1 MSRVLGTVGI
11 LLALTFASQA
21 RPEGISSQ
29 RAHDLATT
37 YMMQYI
43 SLCGV
48 VEAPISRATFWELPI
63 RIGQA
68 AQPAGAIHVDKRTG
82 SVSYP
87 HHHPTATPRSL
98 AAWEKSLEK
107 RHK

>member
-1 MSRVLGTVGI
+1 MSRSLLTIGI
-11 LLALTFASQA
+11 LVALTFPAVAQA
-21 RPEGISSQ
+21 EPISSS

-48 VEAPISRATFWELPI
+48 VEAPISRATYWELPI
-63 RIGQA
+63 RVGQA
-68 AQPAGAIHVDKRTG
+68 AQPAGAIHVDKRSGT
-82 SVSYP
+82 VSYP
-87 HHHPTATPRSL
+87 HHPTATPQSL
-98 AAWEKSLEK
+98 AAWEKSFEK

>member
-1 MSRVLGTVGI
+1 MSRTLLTVGI
-11 LLALTFASQA
+11 LIALAFTAVA
-21 RPEGISSQ
+21 HTERISSS

-48 VEAPISRATFWELPI
+48 VEAPISRATYWELPI
-63 RIGQA
+63 RVGQA
-68 AQPAGAIHVDKRTG
+68 AQPAGAIQVDKRSGT
-82 SVSYP
+82 VSYP
-87 HHHPTATPRSL
+87 QHPTAPPQSL

>member
-1 MSRVLGTVGI
+1 MTRFVPTVVI
-11 LLALTFASQA
+11 LLTLTFASAA
-21 RPEGISSQ
+21 RSETVSSQ

-48 VEAPISRATFWELPI
+48 VETAIPRDTYWELPI
-63 RIGQA
+63 RVGQA
-68 AQPAGAIHVDKRTG
+68 AEPAGAIHVDKRSGT
-82 SVSYP
+82 VSYP
-87 HHHPTATPRSL
+87 HHPTATPQSL

>member
-1 MSRVLGTVGI
+1 MSRARWTVGI
-11 LLALTFASQA
+11 LLALTFASAA

-29 RAHDLATT
+29 RAYDLATT

-48 VEAPISRATFWELPI
+48 VEAPISRGTFWELPI

-68 AQPAGAIHVDKRTG
+68 AQSAGVIHVDKRTG

-87 HHHPTATPRSL
+87 PHPTATLQSL